1 MRRIG
6 GINQGA
12 RYGMRTQMKKFS
24 LPNTPGFFPYIMKA
38 YEFYNP
44 PPINQML
51 MRHTREDRIK
61 SIIHQLYSPS
71 TYRCS
76 ICGMRFQHH
85 SQLNEHLDYHFL
97 QNAQLTERRSGPM
110 TRKPFSTYLN
120 WVSDSNIDIINQNSE
135 RLTREQKELEN

>member
-1 MRRIG
+1 MKRIG

-12 RYGMRTQMKKFS
+12 RYGMKPQRKVFNF
-24 LPNTPGFFPYIMKA
+24 LNPPGFFPYVMKA

-51 MRHTREDRIK
+51 MRHTREDRIN

-76 ICGMRFQHH
+76 I
-85 SQLNEHLDYHFL
+85 
-97 QNAQLTERRSGPM
+97 
-110 TRKPFSTYLN
+110 
-120 WVSDSNIDIINQNSE
+120 
-135 RLTREQKELEN
+135 